1 MPLFRVHVRACPLG
15 ASEFKVEII
24 MLKYAL
30 ATLSLIVVSPLYA
43 DDIQCTGSIAARTI
57 DGSVIVPPGKS
68 CTLTGTY
75 VTGNVELQDGAKVLI
90 RKGAKVNGSVLTDSA
105 ARVRIRDSEIGGNVQ
120 LTGVDFSEES
130 SVLNSKIGGT
140 VDWNDNGATFLI
152 RYSEVDSDV
161 KVNQNSALA
170 RVFDNVIGGNLQ
182 CQGNEPAP
190 RGARNVVQG
199 SKENQCS
206 RF

>member
-1 MPLFRVHVRACPLG
+1 
-15 ASEFKVEII
+15 

-30 ATLSLIVVSPLYA
+30 ATLSLVVVSPLYA
-43 DDIQCTGSIAARTI
+43 NDVQCTGSIGARTI
-57 DGSVIVPPGKS
+57 DGTLIVPPGKS

-75 VTGNVELQDGAKVLI
+75 VTGNVELQDGAQVLV
-90 RKGAKVNGSVLTDSA
+90 RTGAKVNGSVLTDSA

-120 LTGVDFSEES
+120 LTGVDFGQETLI
-130 SVLNSKIGGT
+130 LNSKIGGT
-140 VDWNDNGATFLI
+140 VDWNGNSATFLI

-161 KVNQNSALA
+161 KVNQNGALA
-170 RVFDNVIGGNLQ
+170 RVFDNVIRGNLQ

-190 RGARNVVQG
+190 KGARNVVQG